1 MRTAFLLFPRARE
14 EGGREETRD
23 EKLESDK
30 RNSSRIECHCRGRI
44 RADGRDEKLSVRTFV
59 SGLDAP
65 STMAFIGANDIL
77 VTEKKTGKVQ
87 RVAGGVV
94 AGLYEIFR
102 VR

>member
-1 MRTAFLLFPRARE
+1 MR
-14 EGGREETRD
+14 
-23 EKLESDK
+23 
-30 RNSSRIECHCRGRI
+30 SSRVISATVLGLSVTV
-44 RADGRDEKLSVRTFV
+44 AAAYAQTVRDEKLSVRTIV

-77 VTEKKTGKVQ
+77 VAEKNTGKVQ